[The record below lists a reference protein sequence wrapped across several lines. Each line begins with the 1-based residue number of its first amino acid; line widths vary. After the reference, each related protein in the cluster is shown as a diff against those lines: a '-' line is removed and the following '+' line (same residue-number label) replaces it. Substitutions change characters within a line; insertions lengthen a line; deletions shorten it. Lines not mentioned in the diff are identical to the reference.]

1 MPIEKC
7 AGRLAPFCAVL
18 ACGLGMSGAA
28 NAQLDYSFDAGVGRS
43 DNIRR
48 TAEDPVDETI
58 LSVGAQLGWLAS
70 SRRLTADVLADIA
83 YLDYRDG
90 TFDGEVTGNLVGGVK
105 MHLVPDRFDW
115 IVEENFG
122 QARRDPL
129 APITPDN
136 RENVNL
142 FATGPDL
149 VFGIGSSLEGKL
161 GARYLRVDFE
171 DSEFGSER
179 YSALASVVRALS
191 SVAEFGAHVG
201 TERVMPENEISG
213 GGEYD
218 RHELFANYSLD
229 GSRTSFSLD
238 AGVTRLERGEF
249 SDSGLLLRFDARRE
263 IGKRMALSVGFGRE
277 YSDSGQ
283 SLRFLQGVTGV
294 DTDPGSLTASPDPF
308 VSEYFTAGWDATGR
322 RTRLSLAAA
331 HFDQE
336 YPDQPLQN
344 RKQVTADARIARDL
358 GPSLTASLDGSY
370 LREDYVNIVGDYSET
385 TLGIG
390 LNWRVG
396 RLVFLE
402 ALIDRVSRSS
412 DSVNSEFDENRVWL
426 RVRYGQ
432 ALTRRAPQLRQRQR
446 QP

>member
-1 MPIEKC
+1 MPIEKS
-7 AGRLAPFCAVL
+7 AGRFAL
-18 ACGLGMSGAA
+18 ACSALALWAGGTSSAS
-28 NAQLDYSFDAGVGRS
+28 AQVDYSFDAGVGRS
-43 DNIRR
+43 DNIFR
-48 TAEDPVDETI
+48 TPDDARDETI
-58 LSVGAQLGWLAS
+58 ASIGGQLGWLAS
-70 SRRLTADVLADIA
+70 SRRLTADVLADLS

-90 TFDGEVTGNLVGGVK
+90 SFDSEVTGNVVGGVK
-105 MHLVPDRFDW
+105 LHVVPDRFDW

-129 APITPDN
+129 APVTPDN

-142 FATGPDL
+142 LATGPDL
-149 VFGIGSSLEGKL
+149 VFGIGTGLKGKL
-161 GARYLRVDFE
+161 AARYLRVDFE
-171 DSEFGSER
+171 ESDFGSER
-179 YSALASVVRALS
+179 YSALASVTRALS
-191 SVAEFGAHVG
+191 SGAELGAHIG
-201 TERVMPENEISG
+201 TDRVMPEDEITG

-218 RHELFANYSLD
+218 RHELFANYSLE
-229 GSRTSFSLD
+229 GSRTRYSLD
-238 AGVTRLERGEF
+238 AGVTRLERGEL

-283 SLRFLQGVTGV
+283 TLRFLQGVSGV
-294 DTDPGSLTASPDPF
+294 DTDPGSLVASPDPF
-308 VSEYFTAGWDATGR
+308 VNEYFTAGWDAAGR
-322 RTRLSLAAA
+322 RTRLSVSAA
-331 HFDQE
+331 HFDHD

-344 RKQVTADARIARDL
+344 RKQITADARIARDL

-385 TLGIG
+385 SLGIG

-396 RLVFLE
+396 RQLFLE

-412 DSVNSEFDENRVWL
+412 DSVNTEFDENRAWL
-426 RVRYGQ
+426 RVRFGQ
-432 ALTRRAPQLRQRQR
+432 PLTRRTPQLRRQ